1 MIEMFINNKP
11 LVPPS
16 DLKIR
21 VEINSPAFESDV
33 IPSSI
38 VYYFNVPVTQNEEV
52 FNYANYVEVKNKYRE
67 YNWKMRFEGFWI
79 FSGKLIVT
87 QINTEFRCAASIK
100 QLPTEFGDRNITD
113 FTYDRILLGSKS
125 MKEYVNEVRKQKSFT
140 LSFPSIYAPNLYG
153 EGESADNQD
162 FGKIVNAMNI
172 ENTSSN
178 VNTVIP
184 CFHAIYIIETM
195 FKSEGYQ
202 ILNSF
207 DHSFKELLLFN
218 NYTLDQLPVENYAF
232 SNLVGK
238 TNLILTATDDPT
250 NSIRFN
256 KYYATPGEYEIS
268 IFAKA
273 KFTSHSNPENTQM
286 IVEASMVYTAHQ
298 GNPNGTRK
306 EINRVKVEY
315 DPNYRDKI
323 DVFID
328 ICFTQIFEQPG
339 ENWLYFEMYAYNSKG
354 NAILR
359 NYEITEGY
367 IEIRRINSSTTDLN
381 TYMKEINPVNHLPEI
396 SCSDFLLSFKQLLGF
411 IYLFDFTNKTL
422 QIVFMK
428 DLLKTKVLDLTEQY
442 ISDTPDMEIK
452 EPLSHELKYDID
464 EFNMNGYTYE
474 GQYNSL
480 KELPSPIREKLLV
493 KIKNINSFY
502 ESKIVDNTLQWV
514 RTADTYKPLVTHKYT
529 KKESINI
536 KLQPI
541 AMDEY
546 KNAIHPYYPERGV
559 SALYSP
565 STSKID
571 KLICMLRTDAYGA
584 TTANMGYSI
593 LSNMFS
599 FDLKAEDG
607 AYNKYLKNWYDFI
620 STANT
625 YTFSFRVNIEDVFR
639 ILTLF
644 NPQEGTPEEQTRRVR
659 VLNQEYIPFQFTF
672 EFSHNNIICQA
683 KLMKNDND

>member
-1 MIEMFINNKP
+1 MIEMFVNNKP
-11 LVPPS
+11 LVLPS

-153 EGESADNQD
+153 EGEAAENQD

-184 CFHAIYIIETM
+184 CFHAMYVIETM
-195 FKSEGYQ
+195 FKSEGYN

-207 DHSFKELLLFN
+207 DTSFKELLLFN

-232 SNLVGK
+232 SNLVGQ
-238 TNLILTATDDPT
+238 TDLVLTATDDPT

-268 IFAKA
+268 IFARA
-273 KFTSHSNPENTQM
+273 KFTSHSNPENTNM
-286 IVEASMVYTAHQ
+286 IVQASMVYTAYE
-298 GNPNGTRK
+298 GNVNGTRK
-306 EINRVKVEY
+306 NISRVQVTY
-315 DPNYRDKI
+315 DPNHPDTSE
-323 DVFID
+323 VFID
-328 ICFTQIFEQPG
+328 TTFTQIFEHSG
-339 ENWLYFEMYAYNSKG
+339 ECWLYFNMYAHNDKNSM
-354 NAILR
+354 ILR

-396 SCSDFLLSFKQLLGF
+396 SCSDFLVSFKQLLGF

-422 QIVFMK
+422 QVIFMK
-428 DLLKTKVLDLTEQY
+428 DLLKMKVLDLTEQY
-442 ISDTPDMEIK
+442 ISETPDTEIN
-452 EPLSHELKYDID
+452 EPQSHELKYDID

-493 KIKNINSFY
+493 RIKNINSFY
-502 ESKIVDNTLQWV
+502 ESKIVDNILQWV
-514 RTADTYKPLVTHKYT
+514 RAADIYKPHR
-529 KKESINI
+529 
-536 KLQPI
+536 
-541 AMDEY
+541 
-546 KNAIHPYYPERGV
+546 HG
-559 SALYSP
+559 
-565 STSKID
+565 
-571 KLICMLRTDAYGA
+571 
-584 TTANMGYSI
+584 
-593 LSNMFS
+593 
-599 FDLKAEDG
+599 
-607 AYNKYLKNWYDFI
+607 
-620 STANT
+620 
-625 YTFSFRVNIEDVFR
+625 
-639 ILTLF
+639 
-644 NPQEGTPEEQTRRVR
+644 
-659 VLNQEYIPFQFTF
+659 
-672 EFSHNNIICQA
+672 
-683 KLMKNDND
+683 

>member
-1 MIEMFINNKP
+1 MIEMFVNNKP
-11 LVPPS
+11 LVLPS

-67 YNWKMRFEGFWI
+67 YDWKMRFEGFWI
-79 FSGKLIVT
+79 FSGKLIIT

-125 MKEYVNEVRKQKSFT
+125 MKEYVNEIREQKSFK

-153 EGESADNQD
+153 EGESAENQD
-162 FGKIVNAMNI
+162 FGKIVNAINI

-184 CFHAIYIIETM
+184 CFHAIYVIETM

-232 SNLVGK
+232 SNLAGK

-256 KYYATPGEYEIS
+256 KYYGPPGEYEIS

-306 EINRVKVEY
+306 EINRIKVEY
-315 DPNYRDKI
+315 DPNHPDKI

-328 ICFTQIFEQPG
+328 ICFTQIFELPG

-354 NAILR
+354 SAILR

-396 SCSDFLLSFKQLLGF
+396 SCSDFLVSFKQLLGF

-422 QIVFMK
+422 QVIFMK
-428 DLLKTKVLDLTEQY
+428 DLLKTKALDLTEQY
-442 ISDTPDMEIK
+442 ISDTPDTEIK
-452 EPLSHELKYDID
+452 EPQAYELKYDID
-464 EFNMNGYTYE
+464 EFNINGYTHE

-493 KIKNINSFY
+493 RIKNINSFY

-514 RTADTYKPLVTHKYT
+514 RAADVYKPLVTHKYT
-529 KKESINI
+529 KKESVDI

-546 KNAIHPYYPERGV
+546 KDSVHPYYPERRIGLYVHLFDAAAIHEVVDVLPAPRGGKIRVDGV
-559 SALYSP
+559 EGQPERPGLFL
-565 STSKID
+565 ID
-571 KLICMLRTDAYGA
+571 DDFQLWAVVLPERPDVPQQRAAPRQIHQLIPRRDEGFMPKPRLILQFKVKTGGVAERTDRRGR
-584 TTANMGYSI
+584 GY
-593 LSNMFS
+593 
-599 FDLKAEDG
+599 
-607 AYNKYLKNWYDFI
+607 
-620 STANT
+620 
-625 YTFSFRVNIEDVFR
+625 
-639 ILTLF
+639 
-644 NPQEGTPEEQTRRVR
+644 
-659 VLNQEYIPFQFTF
+659 EYPGI
-672 EFSHNNIICQA
+672 
-683 KLMKNDND
+683 DD

>member
-1 MIEMFINNKP
+1 MFVNNKP
-11 LVPPS
+11 LVLPS

-38 VYYFNVPVTQNEEV
+38 VYYFNVPVPQNEEV

-100 QLPTEFGDRNITD
+100 QLPTEFGDRNISD
-113 FTYDRILLGSKS
+113 FTYDRILLGNKS
-125 MKEYVNEVRKQKSFT
+125 MKDHVNEVRQQKT
-140 LSFPSIYAPNLYG
+140 LTHSFPSIYAPNLYG
-153 EGESADNQD
+153 EGEAAENQD
-162 FGKIVNAMNI
+162 FGKIVNAINI

-184 CFHAIYIIETM
+184 CFHAMYVIETM
-195 FKSEGYQ
+195 FKSEGYR

-207 DHSFKELLLFN
+207 DHSFKELLIFN

-232 SNLVGK
+232 SNLVGQ
-238 TNLILTATDDPT
+238 TDLVLTATDDPT

-256 KYYATPGEYEIS
+256 KYYASKGEYEIS

-273 KFTSHSNPENTQM
+273 KFTSHSNPENTNM
-286 IVEASMVYTAHQ
+286 IVQASMVYTAYE
-298 GNPNGTRK
+298 GNVNGTR
-306 EINRVKVEY
+306 ENISRVQVTY
-315 DPNYRDKI
+315 DPNHPDTSE
-323 DVFID
+323 VFID
-328 ICFTQIFEQPG
+328 TTFTQIFEHSG
-339 ENWLYFEMYAYNSKG
+339 ECWLYFNMYAHNDKNSM
-354 NAILR
+354 ILR

-396 SCSDFLLSFKQLLGF
+396 SCSDFLVSFKQLLGF

-422 QIVFMK
+422 QVIFMK
-428 DLLKTKVLDLTEQY
+428 DLLKTKALDLTEQY
-442 ISDTPDMEIK
+442 ISDTPDTEIK
-452 EPLSHELKYDID
+452 EPQAYELKYDID
-464 EFNMNGYTYE
+464 EFNINGYTYE

-493 KIKNINSFY
+493 RIKNINSFY

-514 RTADTYKPLVTHKYT
+514 RAADVYKPLVTHKYT
-529 KKESINI
+529 KKESVDI

-546 KNAIHPYYPERGV
+546 KDSVHPYYPEQGV

-565 STSKID
+565 STSKTD

-599 FDLKAEDG
+599 FDLEADDG
-607 AYNKYLKNWYDFI
+607 AYNKYLKSWYDFI

-644 NPQEGTPEEQTRRVR
+644 NPQEGTPEEQTRQVR

-672 EFSHNNIICQA
+672 EFSHDNIICQA
-683 KLMKNDND
+683 KLMKNDNN

>member
-1 MIEMFINNKP
+1 MIEMFVNNKP
-11 LVPPS
+11 LVLPS

-67 YNWKMRFEGFWI
+67 YDWKMRFEGFWI
-79 FSGKLIVT
+79 FSGKLIIT
-87 QINTEFRCAASIK
+87 RINTEFRCAASIK

-125 MKEYVNEVRKQKSFT
+125 MKEYVNEIREQKSFK

-153 EGESADNQD
+153 EGESAENQD
-162 FGKIVNAMNI
+162 FGKIVNAINI

-184 CFHAIYIIETM
+184 CFHAIYVIETM

-232 SNLVGK
+232 SNLAGK

-256 KYYATPGEYEIS
+256 KYYGPPGEYEIS

-306 EINRVKVEY
+306 EINRIKVEY
-315 DPNYRDKI
+315 DPNHPDKI

-328 ICFTQIFEQPG
+328 ICFTQIFELPG

-354 NAILR
+354 SAILR

-396 SCSDFLLSFKQLLGF
+396 SCSDFLVSFKQLLGF

-422 QIVFMK
+422 QVIFMK
-428 DLLKTKVLDLTEQY
+428 DLLKTKALDLTEQY
-442 ISDTPDMEIK
+442 ISDTPDTEIK
-452 EPLSHELKYDID
+452 EPQAYELKYDID
-464 EFNMNGYTYE
+464 EFNINGYTHE

-493 KIKNINSFY
+493 RIKNINSFY

-514 RTADTYKPLVTHKYT
+514 RAADVYKPLVTHKYT
-529 KKESINI
+529 KKESVDI

-546 KNAIHPYYPERGV
+546 KDAVHPYYPDQGV

-565 STSKID
+565 STSKTD

-599 FDLKAEDG
+599 FDLEADDG
-607 AYNKYLKNWYDFI
+607 AYNKYLKSWYDFI

-672 EFSHNNIICQA
+672 EFSHDNIICQA
-683 KLMKNDND
+683 KLMKNDNN

>member
-11 LVPPS
+11 LVLPS

-250 NSIRFN
+250 NSIWFN

-306 EINRVKVEY
+306 EIKRVKVEY

-422 QIVFMK
+422 
-428 DLLKTKVLDLTEQY
+428 
-442 ISDTPDMEIK
+442 
-452 EPLSHELKYDID
+452 
-464 EFNMNGYTYE
+464 
-474 GQYNSL
+474 
-480 KELPSPIREKLLV
+480 
-493 KIKNINSFY
+493 
-502 ESKIVDNTLQWV
+502 
-514 RTADTYKPLVTHKYT
+514 
-529 KKESINI
+529 
-536 KLQPI
+536 
-541 AMDEY
+541 
-546 KNAIHPYYPERGV
+546 
-559 SALYSP
+559 
-565 STSKID
+565 
-571 KLICMLRTDAYGA
+571 
-584 TTANMGYSI
+584 
-593 LSNMFS
+593 
-599 FDLKAEDG
+599 
-607 AYNKYLKNWYDFI
+607 
-620 STANT
+620 
-625 YTFSFRVNIEDVFR
+625 
-639 ILTLF
+639 
-644 NPQEGTPEEQTRRVR
+644 
-659 VLNQEYIPFQFTF
+659 
-672 EFSHNNIICQA
+672 
-683 KLMKNDND
+683 

>member
-11 LVPPS
+11 LVLPS

-218 NYTLDQLPVENYAF
+218 NYTLDQLSVENYAF

-480 KELPSPIREKLLV
+480 KSKTLIAFTNPKSSTTPYNGSEPPTLTNPSSLTSTRKKKVSISSYNQSPWMNTRMPYIHITRNEVSLP
-493 KIKNINSFY
+493 
-502 ESKIVDNTLQWV
+502 
-514 RTADTYKPLVTHKYT
+514 YT
-529 KKESINI
+529 RQARAK
-536 KLQPI
+536 
-541 AMDEY
+541 
-546 KNAIHPYYPERGV
+546 
-559 SALYSP
+559 
-565 STSKID
+565 STS
-571 KLICMLRTDAYGA
+571 
-584 TTANMGYSI
+584 
-593 LSNMFS
+593 
-599 FDLKAEDG
+599 
-607 AYNKYLKNWYDFI
+607 
-620 STANT
+620 
-625 YTFSFRVNIEDVFR
+625 
-639 ILTLF
+639 
-644 NPQEGTPEEQTRRVR
+644 
-659 VLNQEYIPFQFTF
+659 
-672 EFSHNNIICQA
+672 
-683 KLMKNDND
+683 

>member
-11 LVPPS
+11 LVLPS

-218 NYTLDQLPVENYAF
+218 NYTLDQLSVENYAF

-298 GNPNGTRK
+298 GNPNVTRK

-452 EPLSHELKYDID
+452 EPL
-464 EFNMNGYTYE
+464 
-474 GQYNSL
+474 
-480 KELPSPIREKLLV
+480 
-493 KIKNINSFY
+493 
-502 ESKIVDNTLQWV
+502 
-514 RTADTYKPLVTHKYT
+514 
-529 KKESINI
+529 
-536 KLQPI
+536 
-541 AMDEY
+541 
-546 KNAIHPYYPERGV
+546 
-559 SALYSP
+559 
-565 STSKID
+565 
-571 KLICMLRTDAYGA
+571 
-584 TTANMGYSI
+584 
-593 LSNMFS
+593 
-599 FDLKAEDG
+599 
-607 AYNKYLKNWYDFI
+607 
-620 STANT
+620 
-625 YTFSFRVNIEDVFR
+625 
-639 ILTLF
+639 
-644 NPQEGTPEEQTRRVR
+644 
-659 VLNQEYIPFQFTF
+659 
-672 EFSHNNIICQA
+672 
-683 KLMKNDND
+683 

>member
-1 MIEMFINNKP
+1 MFVNNKP
-11 LVPPS
+11 LVLPS

-67 YNWKMRFEGFWI
+67 YDWKMRFEGFWI
-79 FSGKLIVT
+79 FSGKLIIT

-125 MKEYVNEVRKQKSFT
+125 MKEYVNEIREQKSFK

-153 EGESADNQD
+153 EGESAENQD
-162 FGKIVNAMNI
+162 FGKIVNAINI

-184 CFHAIYIIETM
+184 CFHAIYVIETM

-232 SNLVGK
+232 SNLAGK

-256 KYYATPGEYEIS
+256 KYYGPPGEYEIS

-306 EINRVKVEY
+306 EINRIKVEY
-315 DPNYRDKI
+315 DPNHPDKI

-328 ICFTQIFEQPG
+328 ICFTQIFELPG

-354 NAILR
+354 SAILR

-396 SCSDFLLSFKQLLGF
+396 SCSDFLVSFKQLLGF

-422 QIVFMK
+422 QVIFMK
-428 DLLKTKVLDLTEQY
+428 DLLKTKALDLTEQY
-442 ISDTPDMEIK
+442 ISDTPDTEIK
-452 EPLSHELKYDID
+452 EPQAYELKYDID
-464 EFNMNGYTYE
+464 EFNINGYTHE

-493 KIKNINSFY
+493 RIKNINSFY

-514 RTADTYKPLVTHKYT
+514 RAADVYKPLVTHKYT
-529 KKESINI
+529 KKESVDI

-546 KNAIHPYYPERGV
+546 KDSVHPYYPEQGV

-565 STSKID
+565 STSKTD

-599 FDLKAEDG
+599 FDLEADDG
-607 AYNKYLKNWYDFI
+607 AYNKYLKSWYDFI

-644 NPQEGTPEEQTRRVR
+644 NPQEGTPEEQTRQVR

-672 EFSHNNIICQA
+672 EFSHDNIICQA
-683 KLMKNDND
+683 KLMKNDNN

>member
-11 LVPPS
+11 LVLPS

-593 LSNMFS
+593 LSNNVS
-599 FDLKAEDG
+599 SG
-607 AYNKYLKNWYDFI
+607 
-620 STANT
+620 
-625 YTFSFRVNIEDVFR
+625 
-639 ILTLF
+639 
-644 NPQEGTPEEQTRRVR
+644 
-659 VLNQEYIPFQFTF
+659 
-672 EFSHNNIICQA
+672 
-683 KLMKNDND
+683 

>member
-11 LVPPS
+11 LVLPS

-571 KLICMLRTDAYGA
+571 KLICMLRR
-584 TTANMGYSI
+584 S
-593 LSNMFS
+593 
-599 FDLKAEDG
+599 
-607 AYNKYLKNWYDFI
+607 
-620 STANT
+620 
-625 YTFSFRVNIEDVFR
+625 
-639 ILTLF
+639 
-644 NPQEGTPEEQTRRVR
+644 EERR
-659 VLNQEYIPFQFTF
+659 
-672 EFSHNNIICQA
+672 
-683 KLMKNDND
+683 

>member
-1 MIEMFINNKP
+1 
-11 LVPPS
+11 
-16 DLKIR
+16 
-21 VEINSPAFESDV
+21 
-33 IPSSI
+33 
-38 VYYFNVPVTQNEEV
+38 
-52 FNYANYVEVKNKYRE
+52 
-67 YNWKMRFEGFWI
+67 
-79 FSGKLIVT
+79 
-87 QINTEFRCAASIK
+87 
-100 QLPTEFGDRNITD
+100 
-113 FTYDRILLGSKS
+113 
-125 MKEYVNEVRKQKSFT
+125 
-140 LSFPSIYAPNLYG
+140 
-153 EGESADNQD
+153 
-162 FGKIVNAMNI
+162 
-172 ENTSSN
+172 
-178 VNTVIP
+178 
-184 CFHAIYIIETM
+184 
-195 FKSEGYQ
+195 
-202 ILNSF
+202 
-207 DHSFKELLLFN
+207 
-218 NYTLDQLPVENYAF
+218 
-232 SNLVGK
+232 
-238 TNLILTATDDPT
+238 
-250 NSIRFN
+250 
-256 KYYATPGEYEIS
+256 
-268 IFAKA
+268 
-273 KFTSHSNPENTQM
+273 
-286 IVEASMVYTAHQ
+286 MVYTAHQ

>member
-11 LVPPS
+11 LVLPS

-599 FDLKAEDG
+599 FDLEAEDG

-644 NPQEGTPEEQTRRVR
+644 NPQEETPEEQTRRVR